1 MRSYMRSIPGLRM
14 LLIVSGAAILAIVVW
29 AGTKLGSK
37 PVAAQ
42 VAPQFDAFVFHCD
55 LIPNQTLET
64 SNLGSFNLTYSSA
77 ASPAF
82 SIQPSDCS
90 KVIADAL
97 NLGYRLKSALALPN
111 GGPNGTGATEYVF
124 IRGGT
129 D

>member
-1 MRSYMRSIPGLRM
+1 MRSHRRSIPSR
-14 LLIVSGAAILAIVVW
+14 LLIVSGAAILVIAVW

-42 VAPQFDAFVFHCD
+42 VAPFDAFVFHCA
-55 LIPNQTLET
+55 LIPNETLET
-64 SNLGSFNLTYSSA
+64 SNLGSFNLTASGPN
-77 ASPAF
+77 SPAA

-97 NLGYRLKSALALPN
+97 NLGYRLKSELALPN

-124 IRGGT
+124 IKGGT
-129 D
+129 N